1 MILHRE
7 CKAGVHL
14 QRPLSS
20 GLGETGR
27 GVPGLGDLQAHLA
40 AAWGSG
46 LNWMDCVPGE
56 ADYASGAWRV
66 CFRPLPGFLSFF
78 FFFFLSRN
86 RQRCTPGRCFATS
99 GNSLPKSS
107 VGPGAPVWDRGDH
120 GPLLFCF
127 SSARAAL
134 MATGGQLCPPTP
146 VPVE

>member
-78 FFFFLSRN
+78 FFFFFSAEIVSAAHRAGVLQHLGILS
-86 RQRCTPGRCFATS
+86 P
-99 GNSLPKSS
+99 
-107 VGPGAPVWDRGDH
+107 
-120 GPLLFCF
+120 
-127 SSARAAL
+127 RAAWSPGL
-134 MATGGQLCPPTP
+134 RFGTVVTVALCSFAFLQQ
-146 VPVE
+146 ELH

>member
-78 FFFFLSRN
+78 FFFFFSAEIVSAAHRAGVLQHLGILSPR
-86 RQRCTPGRCFATS
+86 AAW
-99 GNSLPKSS
+99 
-107 VGPGAPVWDRGDH
+107 GPGLRFGTVVTM
-120 GPLLFCF
+120 
-127 SSARAAL
+127 AL
-134 MATGGQLCPPTP
+134 CSFAFLQQELH
-146 VPVE
+146 

>member
-78 FFFFLSRN
+78 FFFFSSAEIVSAAHRAGVLQHLGILSPR
-86 RQRCTPGRCFATS
+86 AAW
-99 GNSLPKSS
+99 
-107 VGPGAPVWDRGDH
+107 GPGLRFGTVVTV
-120 GPLLFCF
+120 
-127 SSARAAL
+127 AL
-134 MATGGQLCPPTP
+134 CSFAFLQQELH
-146 VPVE
+146 

>member
-78 FFFFLSRN
+78 FP
-86 RQRCTPGRCFATS
+86 QQ
-99 GNSLPKSS
+99 KSS
-107 VGPGAPVWDRGDH
+107 ALHTGPVFCNVWEFSPQEQHGARGSGL
-120 GPLLFCF
+120 GPW
-127 SSARAAL
+127 
-134 MATGGQLCPPTP
+134 
-146 VPVE
+146 